1 MKLCEIPAIQ
11 KQWPPAPQS
20 TDFGSNKS
28 PVGDVDVLEWVLWYP
43 PAFGRPASLVLRTR
57 HRGRNYARDL
67 QLEDIQLG
75 EQLLVLLKRQIG
87 LTIGKIGEL
96 EYELDVTQPGVK
108 AG

>member
-1 MKLCEIPAIQ
+1 MKLREHPAIRE
-11 KQWPPAPQS
+11 QWPPAPQS

-67 QLEDIQLG
+67 QLEDSHFG
-75 EQLLVLLKRQIG
+75 EQLMALLKRQIG

-96 EYELDVTQPGVK
+96 ELDVNSTEPSVR

>member
-1 MKLCEIPAIQ
+1 MKLREHPALRD
-11 KQWPPAPQS
+11 QWPPVPQS

-67 QLEDIQLG
+67 QLDDTEFG
-75 EQLLVLLKRQIG
+75 EQLIALLKRQIG
-87 LTIGKIGEL
+87 LTVGKIGEL
-96 EYELDVTQPGVK
+96 ECDFERTGKSVK
-108 AG
+108 AS